1 MLKSKYLLIT
11 TLYFSQFIPLSFF
24 LEALPPYLRMQGS
37 SYGLIGVLHLAFL
50 PWMLKFLWA
59 PAIDRYSISR
69 KSHYR
74 AWIYIMQFLCT
85 LTLVLI
91 SGFDVSGSIYIILA
105 LILALSLFS
114 STQDIASDA
123 LAVNILKRSERGV
136 ANGIQNAAHILGSML
151 GGGLLLYLLGASGW
165 NTAIIALAVV
175 MALPFVPLYFSKEN
189 LENREET
196 AKTGY
201 FTPLITFFKTP
212 GNKIWIIF
220 LITAPLGM
228 GMSDFI
234 MKPFMVDKGLTLE
247 SVAAVRSLYG
257 LSAGFIGAI
266 AGGFLVKYLGRYR
279 TMSVLV
285 FCTAYSILFFMIPVY
300 IESSFIVFTAITII
314 TKFIG
319 GMFTT
324 ALFTLIMDKSRKGT
338 AGTDFS
344 MQIALLTFSS
354 HMLSS
359 FLGGIILSAGGYDL
373 LFAASAIF
381 ALIPLYLLF
390 YKPVAYRIQAA

>member
-1 MLKSKYLLIT
+1 MLKNKYFLIT
-11 TLYFSQFIPLSFF
+11 ALYFSQFIPLSFF

-59 PAIDRYSISR
+59 PAIDRYSPSR
-69 KSHYR
+69 RSHYR
-74 AWIYIMQFLCT
+74 GWIFIMQFLCT
-85 LTLVLI
+85 LTLILI
-91 SGFDVSGSIYIILA
+91 SGFDVSSIYIILG
-105 LILALSLFS
+105 LILLLSLFS

-151 GGGLLLYLLGASGW
+151 GGGLMLYMLGASGW
-165 NTAIIALAVV
+165 NTAIIVLAAV
-175 MALPFVPLYFSKEN
+175 MALPFIPLYFSREN
-189 LENREET
+189 PESREENT
-196 AKTGY
+196 RTGY
-201 FTPLITFFKTP
+201 FTPLVSFFKAP

-220 LITAPLGM
+220 LVTAPLGM

-234 MKPFMVDKGLTLE
+234 MKPYMIDKGLSLE

-266 AGGFLVKYLGRYR
+266 TGGFLIKYLGRYR
-279 TMSVLV
+279 TMSILV

-300 IESSFIVFTAITII
+300 IESSFTVFIIITMI

-359 FLGGIILSAGGYDL
+359 FFGGIILSAGGYNL
-373 LFAASAIF
+373 LFAASAVF
-381 ALIPLYLLF
+381 ALIPMYLLF